1 MNPFP
6 RESKESRDERSVEK
20 AEAHRDRDGEKR
32 ERVDSG
38 KGGKI
43 DFIGGDEAPK
53 AYRSEGT
60 APEKREPGLCDKK
73 NLSRATEFL
82 NKSVERN
89 EHAPMV
95 GGHKN
100 DHRTH

>member
-6 RESKESRDERSVEK
+6 RESKESRDERHVEQ
-20 AEAHRDRDGEKR
+20 AEAKRDRHNERPEKM
-32 ERVDSG
+32 D
-38 KGGKI
+38 GGKHI
-43 DFIGGDEAPK
+43 EFIGGDESPK
-53 AYRSEGT
+53 NYRSEGT
-60 APEKREPGLCDKK
+60 PEKREPGLCDKK
-73 NLSRATEFL
+73 NFSRATEFL